1 MLTLKHFLV
10 TEATPFEDSMYI
22 EVGISHEIISEHNG
36 VIKVETTVLLF
47 DVETDS
53 TDSMNL
59 IH

>member
-1 MLTLKHFLV
+1 MLTLKHVLV

-22 EVGISHEIISEHNG
+22 EVGISHEIVSEHNG
-36 VIKVETTVLLF
+36 FVKVETSVLFF
-47 DVETDS
+47 DVETAS